1 MNGKSK
7 LSDHPKELGKSQHL
21 HLNGLRRESVFRG
34 NTVYTQLFRFQ
45 VLNWLDQIQLSVVAS
60 TSFGFLKPQLYSV
73 KRK

>member
-21 HLNGLRRESVFRG
+21 RESVFRG